1 MTLLEKYSN
10 RLKVSEALYAQQNRG
25 AALPHSKK
33 IATAVALDNTNKFLT
48 EAFNNSVGTQ
58 RADLGMWKKFCL
70 NLTNVVVPSLIAPEL
85 VIEYPMTSI
94 NGYITYLEYTLGSN
108 KGASKQGDVINSP
121 FKLGDVDVNYTGA
134 LVPEAHKTTAAE
146 ASAHEFELLWTP
158 VAAVTSVK
166 IGDTTYTIADAPV
179 ADTSVQVDGNKIKF
193 HANDTKFV
201 DAAVVNVLYTY
212 DNVVIPQNDIP
223 TINVKMSSKA
233 LVAKARR
240 VAVYYSQIAA
250 FQAKQDYGFDLG
262 DQLVE
267 KAVGQLAYEI
277 DTEVVKLLIDNAG
290 SVEFTWNRKIPQY
303 VSLSQH
309 YESFGLAIEKAKQVM
324 YDRTKRFAP
333 NYMICASDVATILP
347 FLKGWKEAPATK
359 INGPYFAGTL
369 NAMKVFVSPAIEA
382 GTAVLGLNGEDMMS
396 SAAVLG
402 MYMPIVPTQLL
413 GFADGAMN
421 QGFSSLYALEMLNSL
436 LLVKIAVVDQ
446 AYS

>member
-1 MTLLEKYSN
+1 M
-10 RLKVSEALYAQQNRG
+10 
-25 AALPHSKK
+25 
-33 IATAVALDNTNKFLT
+33 
-48 EAFNNSVGTQ
+48 
-58 RADLGMWKKFCL
+58 
-70 NLTNVVVPSLIAPEL
+70 
-85 VIEYPMTSI
+85 
-94 NGYITYLEYTLGSN
+94 ITYLEYTLGSN
-108 KGASKQGDVINSP
+108 KGASKQNDVINSP
-121 FKLGDVDVNYTGA
+121 FKLGNVDVNYTGA
-134 LVPEAHKTTAAE
+134 LVPEAHTTTAEE
-146 ASAHEFELLWTP
+146 ATAHEFTLLWTP

-166 IGDTTYTIADAPV
+166 IGNTTYTIEDAPV
-179 ADTSVQVDGNKIKF
+179 KNTSVQVDGDKIKF
-193 HANDTKFV
+193 HSTDEKFIA
-201 DAAVVNVLYTY
+201 DAVVNVLYTY

-277 DTEVVKLLIDNAG
+277 DTEVVKLLVDNAG
-290 SVEFTWNRKIPQY
+290 SIEFTWNRKIPQY

-309 YESFGLAIEKAKQVM
+309 YESFGLAIEKAKQIM

-347 FLKGWKEAPATK
+347 FIKGWKEAPATK

-369 NAMKVFVSPAIEA
+369 NGVKVFVSPAIAA
-382 GTAVLGLNGEDMMS
+382 GSAVLGLNGEDMMS